1 MELFWIVPVSALCA
15 LFFAWIFYRGMKV
28 QEEGTDR
35 MKEIAEYVREG
46 AMAYLRR
53 QYTVVFKVFIILVVL
68 LSILAYFGIQNP
80 FVPVAFLTGG
90 FFSGLCGYLGMKTAT
105 FASNRTAW
113 AASKSLN
120 KGLQVALRS
129 GAVMGLVVVG
139 FGLLDIAL
147 WFLVLNGW
155 VFTPEHMETGLKFL
169 GLTFVQPGTTEHGKL
184 IEITAVMLTFGMGA
198 STQALFARVG
208 GGIFTKAA
216 DVGADLVGKVEAG
229 IP

>member
-1 MELFWIVPVSALCA
+1 MISSIFWIVPISALLA
-15 LFFAWIFYRGMKV
+15 LLFAWIFYRNMKA

-46 AMAYLRR
+46 AMAYLSR
-53 QYTVVFKVFIILVVL
+53 QYSVVIKVFLILVVL
-68 LSILAYFGIQNP
+68 LTILAYMGVQNP
-80 FVPVAFLTGG
+80 FVPIAFLTGG

-147 WFLVLNGW
+147 WFLLLNGAI
-155 VFTPEHMETGLKFL
+155 FTPEHMENGLKFL
-169 GLTFVQPGTTEHGKL
+169 GLTFVH
-184 IEITAVMLTFGMGA
+184 
-198 STQALFARVG
+198 ARYY
-208 GGIFTKAA
+208 
-216 DVGADLVGKVEAG
+216 
-229 IP
+229 

>member
-1 MELFWIVPVSALCA
+1 MISSIFWIVPVAALTA
-15 LFFAWIFYRGMKV
+15 LLFAWIFYRSMKV
-28 QEEGTDR
+28 QEEGTER
-35 MKEIAEYVREG
+35 MKEIAAYVREG

-53 QYTVVFKVFIILVVL
+53 QYSVVTKVFIILVIL
-68 LSILAYFGIQNP
+68 LAVLAYFGIQNP
-80 FVPVAFLTGG
+80 FVPIAFLTGG

-120 KGLQVALRS
+120 KGLKVALRS

-147 WFLVLNGW
+147 WFLILNYL
-155 VFTPEHMETGLKFL
+155 VFTPEHMETGFKFL
-169 GLTFVQPGTTEHGKL
+169 GLTLVHPGTTEHIKL

-198 STQALFARVG
+198 STRHCLPVLAVVSLQRLP
-208 GGIFTKAA
+208 T
-216 DVGADLVGKVEAG
+216 
-229 IP
+229 